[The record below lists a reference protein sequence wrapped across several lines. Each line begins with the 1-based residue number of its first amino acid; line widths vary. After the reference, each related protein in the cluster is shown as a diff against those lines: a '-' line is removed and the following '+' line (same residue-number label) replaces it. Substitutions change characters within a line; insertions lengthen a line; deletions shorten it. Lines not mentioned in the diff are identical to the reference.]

1 MAVIAAPSPPTD
13 IWMLDTALAPLY
25 NLHQFSHLLSIS
37 TEMYNICDI
46 SPLTLP
52 VCCAKRCPGVESGVW
67 SGKCP
72 ALVLTILPPVL
83 KSS

>member
-25 NLHQFSHLLSIS
+25 NLHQFSHLYSIS
-37 TEMYNICDI
+37 TEMYNVCADI

-67 SGKCP
+67 SARP
-72 ALVLTILPPVL
+72 LF
-83 KSS
+83 